1 MDLISSVRYDGLYRK
16 IYREKGIEAMLEM
29 VYYDSIDSL
38 SEEEMQE
45 LRKAIEDYAMGSYK
59 IQVYSINQPIT
70 ILGHTF
76 SGLNDIIRH
85 IELSSSNRRFSK
97 GLWCTV
103 PLQFRE
109 TGGYADIHIGE
120 LYEKYPCFDA
130 EDYANENR
138 YYQNFIFRKQPVTQG
153 DLEALYDLPQST
165 NFCKVTEQIPE
176 DILPILYYKGE
187 GSTMLLATKDDE

>member
-1 MDLISSVRYDGLYRK
+1 MK
-16 IYREKGIEAMLEM
+16 IKEC
-29 VYYDSIDSL
+29 
-38 SEEEMQE
+38 
-45 LRKAIEDYAMGSYK
+45 
-59 IQVYSINQPIT
+59 SINQPIT

-76 SGLNDIIRH
+76 KGLNDIIRH
-85 IELSSSNRRFSK
+85 VELSSSNYRYRD
-97 GLWCTV
+97 GLWCNV
-103 PLQFRE
+103 PRQFKE

-138 YYQNFIFRKQPVTQG
+138 YYQNFIFRKYPITND
-153 DLEALYDLPQST
+153 DLETLYDLPQST

-176 DILPILYYKGE
+176 EVLPILYYKGE